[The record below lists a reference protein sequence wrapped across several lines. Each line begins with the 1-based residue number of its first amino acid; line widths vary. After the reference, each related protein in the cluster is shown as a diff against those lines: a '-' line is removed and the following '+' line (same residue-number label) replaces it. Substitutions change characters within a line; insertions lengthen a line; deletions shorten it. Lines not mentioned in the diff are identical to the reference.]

1 MANSSVVLST
11 LDFDSLKANLKQY
24 MQTQSVFRDYNFE
37 ASNINVL
44 LDVLSYN
51 SYLNAFYL
59 NMIASEMFLDSA
71 QNYDS
76 VVSHA
81 KELNYLPRSTRSSSA
96 EITLTVNSSNFNGQ
110 MTVPKG
116 TRFTGVNSNG
126 SYTFTTDESTT
137 VTSGNNTYTVANL
150 QIFEGNYFNDSYI
163 MNYNIETQQFL
174 LTNQGADIDSLTVT
188 VIENAGANT
197 TTFTKVSNLF
207 GLNANSN
214 VYFIEPAQNGLYEV
228 VFGDSLFGRKPLN
241 GAVINMEYRV
251 SNGLEADG
259 IGKFAISTDIG
270 PTNGGSVDSSSV
282 SVVANSAGGAGQEDI
297 ESVRFSAPRY
307 FATQQRAVTTDD
319 YASLVL
325 TNFPEQISDVNVYG
339 GQDVEP
345 KKYGR
350 VIVSVK
356 PTNGTIAPQY
366 VKNDITKYLQDF
378 IALPN
383 RVEIADPEYFYCSI
397 ISNVQYDENTT
408 TKTSSELKTLILNTI
423 SSYSTNNLEK
433 FDNDLRYS
441 KLVTTI
447 DNSDTSIVSNETD
460 LRMVKRITPN
470 LNESTT
476 YNIKTNN
483 PVYFTSTTYIAN
495 TDHTALHSDAF
506 DLHSEHTSVLSSNFT
521 YNSTDGKSYPLSFI
535 EDDQA
540 GNLRVFSPVGTELI
554 VTDQI
559 GSVNYVTGEITIN
572 NLSVADYTNYI
583 SIYVRTDTRDLIAK
597 QNSILII
604 DPDDVKITMLEKLQ

>member
-51 SYLNAFYL
+51 SYLNTFYL
-59 NMIASEMFLDSA
+59 NMVASEMFLDSA

-96 EITLTVNSSNFNGQ
+96 EITLTVNSTNFNGR

-126 SYTFTTDESTT
+126 SYTFTTNESTT
-137 VTSGNNTYTVANL
+137 VTSGSNTYTVANL
-150 QIFEGNYFNDSYI
+150 QIFEGNYFSDSYI
-163 MNYNIETQQFL
+163 MNYNIENQQFL

-188 VIENAGANT
+188 IIENSGANT
-197 TTFTKVSNLF
+197 TTFTRVSNLF
-207 GLNANSN
+207 GLNSNSN

-241 GAVINMEYRV
+241 GAVINLEYRV
-251 SNGLEADG
+251 ANGLEADG
-259 IGKFAISTDIG
+259 VSKFSLSTDLG
-270 PTNGGSVDSSSV
+270 PTNGGTVNSSSI
-282 SVVANSAGGAGQEDI
+282 SVIANSSGGSSQEGI
-297 ESVRFSAPRY
+297 ESIRFSAPRY
-307 FATQQRAVTTDD
+307 FATQQRAVAIDD
-319 YASLVL
+319 YSSLIL
-325 TNFPEQISDVNVYG
+325 ANFSEQISDINVYG
-339 GQDVEP
+339 GQDVQP

-350 VIVSVK
+350 VIISVK
-356 PTNGTIAPQY
+356 PTNGTVAPQY
-366 VKNDITKYLQDF
+366 VKNEITKYLQDY

-383 RVEIADPEYFYCSI
+383 RVEITDPEYFYCSI
-397 ISNVQYDENTT
+397 ISNVQYDQNTT
-408 TKTSSELKTLILNTI
+408 TKTASELKTLILNTI
-423 SSYSTNNLEK
+423 SSYSQNNLEK

-447 DNSDTSIVSNETD
+447 DNADPSIVSNETD
-460 LRMVKRITPN
+460 LRIVKRITPN
-470 LNESTT
+470 LNVKSTYT
-476 YNIKTNN
+476 ININN
-483 PVYFTSTTYIAN
+483 PIYFTSTTYVTNSA
-495 TDHTALHSDAF
+495 HTSLHTDAF

-535 EDDQA
+535 EDDQF
-540 GNLRVFSPVGTELI
+540 GNLRIFSPVGNNLV

-559 GSVNYVTGEITIN
+559 GTVDYITGEIVIS
-572 NLSVADYTNYI
+572 NLNVARYNDYI

-597 QNSILII
+597 QNGILII
-604 DPDDVKITMLEKLQ
+604 DPNDVKITMLEKLK

>member
-1 MANSSVVLST
+1 
-11 LDFDSLKANLKQY
+11 
-24 MQTQSVFRDYNFE
+24 
-37 ASNINVL
+37 
-44 LDVLSYN
+44 
-51 SYLNAFYL
+51 
-59 NMIASEMFLDSA
+59 MIASEMFLDSA

-96 EITLTVNSSNFNGQ
+96 EITLTVNSNDFNGQ

-126 SYTFTTDESTT
+126 SYTFTTNESTT

-150 QIFEGNYFNDSYI
+150 QIYEGNYFNDSYV
-163 MNYNIETQQFL
+163 MNYNIENQQFI

-188 VIENAGANT
+188 VIENSGANT
-197 TTFTKVSNLF
+197 TTFTRVSNLY
-207 GLNANSN
+207 GLNENSN

-241 GAVINMEYRV
+241 GAIINMEYRV
-251 SNGLEADG
+251 SNGLDADG
-259 IGKFAISTDIG
+259 VSKFALSSDLG
-270 PTNGGSVDSSSV
+270 PSNSGSVNNTSITVIS
-282 SVVANSAGGAGQEDI
+282 NSAGGSSQEDI
-297 ESVRFSAPRY
+297 ESIRFSAPRY

-319 YASLVL
+319 YYSLIL

-339 GQDVEP
+339 GQDVQP

-356 PTNGTIAPQY
+356 PTNGTFAPQY
-366 VKNDITKYLQDF
+366 VKNEITKYLQNY

-383 RVEIADPEYFYCSI
+383 RVEITDPEYFYCSI
-397 ISNVQYDENTT
+397 ISSVQYDQNTT
-408 TKTSSELKTLILNTI
+408 TKTASELKTLILNTI
-423 SSYSTNNLEK
+423 SNYSKNNLEK

-447 DNSDTSIVSNETD
+447 DNADPSIVSNETD
-460 LRMVKRITPN
+460 LRFVKRITPN
-470 LNESTT
+470 LNEKTT
-476 YNIKTNN
+476 YSININN
-483 PVYFTSTTYIAN
+483 PIHFTSTTYVAN
-495 TDHTALHSDAF
+495 ADHIALHSDTF

-521 YNSTDGKSYPLSFI
+521 YNSTDGKTYPLSFI
-535 EDDQA
+535 EDDQF
-540 GNLRVFSPVGTELI
+540 GNLRVFSPIGNELV

-559 GSVNYVTGEITIN
+559 GTVDYFTGEIIIS
-572 NLSVADYTNYI
+572 NLNVASYNNYI

-604 DPDDVKITMLEKLQ
+604 DPEDVKITMLEKIQ